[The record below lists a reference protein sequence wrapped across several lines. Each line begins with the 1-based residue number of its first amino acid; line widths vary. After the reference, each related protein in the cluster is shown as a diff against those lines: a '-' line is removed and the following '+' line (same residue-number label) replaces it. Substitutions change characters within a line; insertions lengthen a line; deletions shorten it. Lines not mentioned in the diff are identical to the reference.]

1 MGEATNSE
9 IQEARTPMT
18 LRNQLIKTVEP
29 LFSEPS
35 GVFNTKYTISQL
47 QDELDRREDIIQK
60 VEKRTDNHHERK
72 KKYLKKAA
80 KSRNQRKLR
89 LMAKAKESE
98 MNKTFYAE
106 LFDNLM
112 VQQLFLTKLV
122 LEAKRQRI
130 FEDPMRNLG
139 FDVDIASMNVEAVS
153 TALEDSSIKQD
164 DVQDT
169 IEQLEV
175 SLDTGDRNGLSLDL
189 DELKAEADMLEASE
203 IESESF
209 DIGSDWDASIDRQIE
224 EELDRLDDE
233 SGISE

>member
-1 MGEATNSE
+1 
-9 IQEARTPMT
+9 MT
-18 LRNQLIKTVEP
+18 LRDQLVKTVDP
-29 LFSEPS
+29 LFSQQN
-35 GVFNTKYTISQL
+35 GVFNTRYTISQL
-47 QDELDRREDIIQK
+47 QDELERREEIIQK
-60 VEKRTDNHHERK
+60 VEKRTDNHHKRK
-72 KKYLKKAA
+72 KKFLKKAA
-80 KSRNQRKLR
+80 ESRNQRKLR

-130 FEDPMRNLG
+130 FENPMQNLG

-153 TALEDSSIKQD
+153 MALEDSSIKQD
-164 DVQDT
+164 EVQET

-175 SLDTGDRNGLSLDL
+175 SLDTADRDGLSLNL
-189 DELKAEADMLEASE
+189 DELKEEADMLEASE

-209 DIGSDWDASIDRQIE
+209 DLGSDWDESIDQQIE
-224 EELDRLDDE
+224 EELDQLDDDSTATE
-233 SGISE
+233 

>member
-1 MGEATNSE
+1 
-9 IQEARTPMT
+9 MT
-18 LRNQLIKTVEP
+18 LRDQLVKTVDP
-29 LFSEPS
+29 LFSQQN
-35 GVFNTKYTISQL
+35 GVFNTRYTISQL
-47 QDELDRREDIIQK
+47 QDELERREEIIQK
-60 VEKRTDNHHERK
+60 VEKRTDNHHKRK
-72 KKYLKKAA
+72 KKFLKKAA
-80 KSRNQRKLR
+80 ESRNQRKLR

-130 FEDPMRNLG
+130 FEDPMQNLG

-153 TALEDSSIKQD
+153 MALEDSSIKQD
-164 DVQDT
+164 EVQET

-175 SLDTGDRNGLSLDL
+175 SLDTADRDGLSLDL
-189 DELKAEADMLEASE
+189 DELKEEADMLEASE

-209 DIGSDWDASIDRQIE
+209 DLGSEWDESIDQQIE
-224 EELDRLDDE
+224 EELDQLDDDSTATE
-233 SGISE
+233 

>member
-1 MGEATNSE
+1 
-9 IQEARTPMT
+9 MT
-18 LRNQLIKTVEP
+18 LRDQLIKTVDP
-29 LFSEPS
+29 LFSQQN
-35 GVFNTKYTISQL
+35 GVFNTRYTISQL
-47 QDELDRREDIIQK
+47 QDELERREEIIQK
-60 VEKRTDNHHERK
+60 VEKRTDNHHKRK
-72 KKYLKKAA
+72 KKFLKKAA
-80 KSRNQRKLR
+80 ESRNQRKLR

-130 FEDPMRNLG
+130 FEDPMQNLG

-153 TALEDSSIKQD
+153 MALEDSSIKQD
-164 DVQDT
+164 EVQET

-175 SLDTGDRNGLSLDL
+175 SLDTADRDGLSLDL
-189 DELKAEADMLEASE
+189 DELKEEADMLEASE

-209 DIGSDWDASIDRQIE
+209 DLGSDWDESIDQQIE
-224 EELDRLDDE
+224 EELDQLDDDSTATE
-233 SGISE
+233 

>member
-1 MGEATNSE
+1 
-9 IQEARTPMT
+9 MT
-18 LRNQLIKTVEP
+18 LRDQLIKTVDP
-29 LFSEPS
+29 LFSQQN
-35 GVFNTKYTISQL
+35 GVFNTRYTISQL
-47 QDELDRREDIIQK
+47 QDELERREEIIQK
-60 VEKRTDNHHERK
+60 VEKRTDNHHKRK
-72 KKYLKKAA
+72 KKFLKKAA
-80 KSRNQRKLR
+80 ESRNQRKLR

-130 FEDPMRNLG
+130 FEDPMQNLG

-153 TALEDSSIKQD
+153 MALEDSSIKQD
-164 DVQDT
+164 EVQET

-175 SLDTGDRNGLSLDL
+175 SLDTADRDGLSLNL
-189 DELKAEADMLEASE
+189 DELKEEADMLEASE

-209 DIGSDWDASIDRQIE
+209 DLGSDWDESIDQQIE
-224 EELDRLDDE
+224 EELDQLDEDSTATE
-233 SGISE
+233 

>member
-1 MGEATNSE
+1 
-9 IQEARTPMT
+9 MT
-18 LRNQLIKTVEP
+18 LRDQLIKTVDP
-29 LFSEPS
+29 LFSQQN
-35 GVFNTKYTISQL
+35 GVFNTRYTISQL
-47 QDELDRREDIIQK
+47 QDELERREEIIQK
-60 VEKRTDNHHERK
+60 VEKRTDNHHKRK
-72 KKYLKKAA
+72 KKFLKKAA
-80 KSRNQRKLR
+80 ESRNQRKLR

-130 FEDPMRNLG
+130 FEDPMQNLG

-153 TALEDSSIKQD
+153 MALEDSSIKQD
-164 DVQDT
+164 EVQET

-175 SLDTGDRNGLSLDL
+175 SLDTADRDGLSLDL
-189 DELKAEADMLEASE
+189 DELKEEADMLEASE

-209 DIGSDWDASIDRQIE
+209 DLGSDWDESIDQQIE
-224 EELDRLDDE
+224 EELDQLDNDSTVTE
-233 SGISE
+233 

>member
-1 MGEATNSE
+1 
-9 IQEARTPMT
+9 MT
-18 LRNQLIKTVEP
+18 LRDQFMKTVEP
-29 LFSEPS
+29 LFSRQN
-35 GVFNTKYTISQL
+35 GVFNTRYTISQL
-47 QDELDRREDIIQK
+47 QDELERREDIIQK
-60 VEKRTDNHHERK
+60 VEKRTDNHHDRK

-80 KSRNQRKLR
+80 ESQNQRKLR

-130 FEDPMRNLG
+130 FEDPMQNLG

-153 TALEDSSIKQD
+153 MALEDSSIRQD
-164 DVQDT
+164 EVQET

-175 SLDTGDRNGLSLDL
+175 SLDTADRDGLSLDL
-189 DELKAEADMLEASE
+189 DELKEEADMLEASE

-209 DIGSDWDASIDRQIE
+209 DLGSDWDESVDQQIE

-233 SGISE
+233 STPAE

>member
-1 MGEATNSE
+1 
-9 IQEARTPMT
+9 MT
-18 LRNQLIKTVEP
+18 LRDQLVKTVDP
-29 LFSEPS
+29 LFSQQN
-35 GVFNTKYTISQL
+35 GVFNTRYTISQL
-47 QDELDRREDIIQK
+47 QDELERREEIIQK
-60 VEKRTDNHHERK
+60 VEKRTDNHHKRK
-72 KKYLKKAA
+72 KKFLKKAA
-80 KSRNQRKLR
+80 ESRNQRKLR

-130 FEDPMRNLG
+130 FEDPMQNLG

-153 TALEDSSIKQD
+153 MALEDSSIKQD
-164 DVQDT
+164 EVQET

-175 SLDTGDRNGLSLDL
+175 SLDTADRDGLSLNL
-189 DELKAEADMLEASE
+189 DELKEEADMLEASE

-209 DIGSDWDASIDRQIE
+209 DLGSEWDESIDQQIE
-224 EELDRLDDE
+224 EELDQLDDDSTATE
-233 SGISE
+233 

>member
-1 MGEATNSE
+1 
-9 IQEARTPMT
+9 MT
-18 LRNQLIKTVEP
+18 LRDQLIKTVDP
-29 LFSEPS
+29 LFSQQN
-35 GVFNTKYTISQL
+35 GVFNTRYTISQL
-47 QDELDRREDIIQK
+47 QDELERREEIIQK
-60 VEKRTDNHHERK
+60 VEKRTDNHHKRK
-72 KKYLKKAA
+72 KKFLKKAA
-80 KSRNQRKLR
+80 ESRNQRKLR

-130 FEDPMRNLG
+130 FEDPMQNLG

-153 TALEDSSIKQD
+153 MALEDSSIKQD
-164 DVQDT
+164 EVQET

-175 SLDTGDRNGLSLDL
+175 SLDTADRDGLSLNL
-189 DELKAEADMLEASE
+189 DELKEEADMLEASE

-209 DIGSDWDASIDRQIE
+209 DLGSEWDESIDQQIE
-224 EELDRLDDE
+224 EELDQLDDDSTATE
-233 SGISE
+233 

>member
-1 MGEATNSE
+1 
-9 IQEARTPMT
+9 MT
-18 LRNQLIKTVEP
+18 LRDQLVKTVDP
-29 LFSEPS
+29 LFSQQN
-35 GVFNTKYTISQL
+35 GVFNTRYTISQL
-47 QDELDRREDIIQK
+47 QDELERREEIIQK
-60 VEKRTDNHHERK
+60 VEKRTDNHHKRK
-72 KKYLKKAA
+72 KKFLKKAA
-80 KSRNQRKLR
+80 ESRNQRKLR

-130 FEDPMRNLG
+130 FEDPMQNLG

-153 TALEDSSIKQD
+153 MALEDSSIKQD
-164 DVQDT
+164 EVQET

-175 SLDTGDRNGLSLDL
+175 SLDTADRDGLSLDL
-189 DELKAEADMLEASE
+189 DELKEEADMLEASE

-209 DIGSDWDASIDRQIE
+209 DLGSDWDESIDQQIE
-224 EELDRLDDE
+224 EELDQLDDDSTATE
-233 SGISE
+233 

>member
-1 MGEATNSE
+1 
-9 IQEARTPMT
+9 MT
-18 LRNQLIKTVEP
+18 LRDQLIKTVDP
-29 LFSEPS
+29 LFSQQN
-35 GVFNTKYTISQL
+35 GVFNTRYTISQL
-47 QDELDRREDIIQK
+47 QDELERREEIIQK
-60 VEKRTDNHHERK
+60 VEKRTDNHHKRK
-72 KKYLKKAA
+72 KKFLKKAA
-80 KSRNQRKLR
+80 ESRNQRKLR

-130 FEDPMRNLG
+130 FENPMQNLG

-153 TALEDSSIKQD
+153 MALEDSSIKQD
-164 DVQDT
+164 EVQET

-175 SLDTGDRNGLSLDL
+175 SLDTADRDGLSLNL
-189 DELKAEADMLEASE
+189 DELKEEADMLEASE

-209 DIGSDWDASIDRQIE
+209 DLGSDWDESIDQQIE
-224 EELDRLDDE
+224 EELDQLDDDSTATE
-233 SGISE
+233 

>member
-1 MGEATNSE
+1 
-9 IQEARTPMT
+9 MT
-18 LRNQLIKTVEP
+18 LRDQLVKTVEP
-29 LFSEPS
+29 LFSERN

-47 QDELDRREDIIQK
+47 QDELERRDDIIQK

-80 KSRNQRKLR
+80 ESRNQRKLR

-153 TALEDSSIKQD
+153 IALEDSSIKQD
-164 DVQDT
+164 DVQET
-169 IEQLEV
+169 IEQLKV
-175 SLDTGDRNGLSLDL
+175 SLDTADRDGLSLDL
-189 DELKAEADMLEASE
+189 DELKEEADMLEASE
-203 IESESF
+203 IESSSF
-209 DIGSDWDASIDRQIE
+209 ELGSDWDESIDQQIE

-233 SGISE
+233 PGASE

>member
-1 MGEATNSE
+1 
-9 IQEARTPMT
+9 MT
-18 LRNQLIKTVEP
+18 LRDQLVKTVDP
-29 LFSEPS
+29 LFSQQN
-35 GVFNTKYTISQL
+35 GVFNTRYTISQL
-47 QDELDRREDIIQK
+47 QDELERREEIIQK
-60 VEKRTDNHHERK
+60 VEKRTDNHHKRK
-72 KKYLKKAA
+72 KKFLKKAA
-80 KSRNQRKLR
+80 ESRNQRKLR

-130 FEDPMRNLG
+130 FEDPMQNLG

-153 TALEDSSIKQD
+153 MALEDSSIKQD
-164 DVQDT
+164 EVQET

-175 SLDTGDRNGLSLDL
+175 SLDTADRDGLSLDL
-189 DELKAEADMLEASE
+189 DELKEEADMLEASE

-209 DIGSDWDASIDRQIE
+209 DLGSDWDESIDQQIE
-224 EELDRLDDE
+224 EELDQLDDDSTVTE
-233 SGISE
+233 

>member
-1 MGEATNSE
+1 
-9 IQEARTPMT
+9 MT
-18 LRNQLIKTVEP
+18 LRDQLVKTVEP
-29 LFSEPS
+29 LFSEPN

-72 KKYLKKAA
+72 KKYLKKATE
-80 KSRNQRKLR
+80 SRNQRKLR

-122 LEAKRQRI
+122 LETKRQRI

-139 FDVDIASMNVEAVS
+139 FDVDIASMNIEAVS
-153 TALEDSSIKQD
+153 AALEDSSIKQD
-164 DVQDT
+164 DVQET

-175 SLDTGDRNGLSLDL
+175 NLDTADRNGLSLDL
-189 DELKAEADMLEASE
+189 DELKEEADMLEASE

-209 DIGSDWDASIDRQIE
+209 DLGSDWDESIDRQIE
-224 EELDRLDDE
+224 EELDRIDE
-233 SGISE
+233 DTAEG

>member
-1 MGEATNSE
+1 
-9 IQEARTPMT
+9 MT
-18 LRNQLIKTVEP
+18 LRDQLIKTVDP
-29 LFSEPS
+29 LFSQQN
-35 GVFNTKYTISQL
+35 GVFNTRYTISQL
-47 QDELDRREDIIQK
+47 QDELERREEIIQK
-60 VEKRTDNHHERK
+60 VEKRTDNHHKRK
-72 KKYLKKAA
+72 KKFLKKAA
-80 KSRNQRKLR
+80 ESRNQRKLR

-130 FEDPMRNLG
+130 FEDPMQNLG

-153 TALEDSSIKQD
+153 MALEDSSIKQD
-164 DVQDT
+164 EVQET

-175 SLDTGDRNGLSLDL
+175 SLDTADRDGLSLNL
-189 DELKAEADMLEASE
+189 DELKEEADMLEASE

-209 DIGSDWDASIDRQIE
+209 DLGSDWDESIDQQIE
-224 EELDRLDDE
+224 EELDQLDDDSTATE
-233 SGISE
+233 

>member
-1 MGEATNSE
+1 
-9 IQEARTPMT
+9 MT
-18 LRNQLIKTVEP
+18 LRDQLVKTVEP
-29 LFSEPS
+29 LFSERN

-47 QDELDRREDIIQK
+47 QDELDRREEIIQK

-80 KSRNQRKLR
+80 ESRNQRKLR

-164 DVQDT
+164 EVQET

-175 SLDTGDRNGLSLDL
+175 SLDTADRNGLSLNL
-189 DELKAEADMLEASE
+189 DELKEEADMLEASE

-209 DIGSDWDASIDRQIE
+209 DIGSDWDESIDQQIE

-233 SGISE
+233 PGASE

>member
-1 MGEATNSE
+1 
-9 IQEARTPMT
+9 MT
-18 LRNQLIKTVEP
+18 LRDQLVKTVDP
-29 LFSEPS
+29 LFSQQN
-35 GVFNTKYTISQL
+35 GVFNTRYTISQL
-47 QDELDRREDIIQK
+47 QDELERREEIIQK
-60 VEKRTDNHHERK
+60 VEKRTDNHHKRK
-72 KKYLKKAA
+72 KKFLKKAA
-80 KSRNQRKLR
+80 ESRNQRKLR

-130 FEDPMRNLG
+130 FEDPMQNLG

-153 TALEDSSIKQD
+153 MALEDSSIKQD
-164 DVQDT
+164 EVQET

-175 SLDTGDRNGLSLDL
+175 SLDTADRDGLSLNL
-189 DELKAEADMLEASE
+189 DELKEEADMLEASE

-209 DIGSDWDASIDRQIE
+209 DLGSDWDESIDQQIE
-224 EELDRLDDE
+224 EELGQLDDDSTATE
-233 SGISE
+233 

>member
-1 MGEATNSE
+1 
-9 IQEARTPMT
+9 MT
-18 LRNQLIKTVEP
+18 LRDQLVKTVDP
-29 LFSEPS
+29 LFSQQN
-35 GVFNTKYTISQL
+35 GVFNTRYTISQL
-47 QDELDRREDIIQK
+47 QDELERREEIIQK
-60 VEKRTDNHHERK
+60 VEKRTDNHHKRK
-72 KKYLKKAA
+72 KKFLKKAA
-80 KSRNQRKLR
+80 ESRNQRKLR

-130 FEDPMRNLG
+130 FEDPMQNLG

-153 TALEDSSIKQD
+153 MALEDSSIKQD
-164 DVQDT
+164 EVQET

-175 SLDTGDRNGLSLDL
+175 SLDTADRDGLSLNL
-189 DELKAEADMLEASE
+189 DELKEEADMLEASE

-209 DIGSDWDASIDRQIE
+209 DLGSDWDESIDQQIE
-224 EELDRLDDE
+224 EELDQLDDDSTATE
-233 SGISE
+233 

>member
-1 MGEATNSE
+1 
-9 IQEARTPMT
+9 MT
-18 LRNQLIKTVEP
+18 LRDQLIKTVDP
-29 LFSEPS
+29 LFSQQN
-35 GVFNTKYTISQL
+35 GVFNTRYTISQL
-47 QDELDRREDIIQK
+47 QDELERREEIIQK
-60 VEKRTDNHHERK
+60 VEKRTDNHHKRK
-72 KKYLKKAA
+72 KKFLKKAA
-80 KSRNQRKLR
+80 ESRNQRKLR

-130 FEDPMRNLG
+130 FEDPMQNLG

-153 TALEDSSIKQD
+153 MALEDSSIKQD
-164 DVQDT
+164 EVQET

-175 SLDTGDRNGLSLDL
+175 SLDTADRDGLSLNL
-189 DELKAEADMLEASE
+189 DELKEEADMLEASE

-209 DIGSDWDASIDRQIE
+209 DLGSDWDESIDQQIE
-224 EELDRLDDE
+224 EELDQLDDDSTVTE
-233 SGISE
+233 

>member
-1 MGEATNSE
+1 
-9 IQEARTPMT
+9 MT
-18 LRNQLIKTVEP
+18 LRDQLMKTVDP
-29 LFSEPS
+29 LFSQQN
-35 GVFNTKYTISQL
+35 GVFNTRYTISQL
-47 QDELDRREDIIQK
+47 QDELERREEIIQK
-60 VEKRTDNHHERK
+60 VEKRTDNHHKRK
-72 KKYLKKAA
+72 KKFLKKAA
-80 KSRNQRKLR
+80 ESRNQRKLR

-130 FEDPMRNLG
+130 FEDPMQNLG

-153 TALEDSSIKQD
+153 MALEDSSIKQD
-164 DVQDT
+164 EVQET

-175 SLDTGDRNGLSLDL
+175 SLDTADRDGLSLDL
-189 DELKAEADMLEASE
+189 DELKEEADMLEASE

-209 DIGSDWDASIDRQIE
+209 DLGSDWDESIDQQIE
-224 EELDRLDDE
+224 EELDQLDDDSTATE
-233 SGISE
+233 

>member
-1 MGEATNSE
+1 
-9 IQEARTPMT
+9 MT
-18 LRNQLIKTVEP
+18 LRDQLIKTVDP
-29 LFSEPS
+29 LFSQQN
-35 GVFNTKYTISQL
+35 GVFNTRYTISQL
-47 QDELDRREDIIQK
+47 QDELERREEIIQK
-60 VEKRTDNHHERK
+60 VEKRTDNHHKRK
-72 KKYLKKAA
+72 KKFLKKAA
-80 KSRNQRKLR
+80 ESRNQRKLR

-130 FEDPMRNLG
+130 FEDPMQNLG

-153 TALEDSSIKQD
+153 MALEDSSIKQD
-164 DVQDT
+164 EVQET

-175 SLDTGDRNGLSLDL
+175 SLDTVDRDGLSLNL
-189 DELKAEADMLEASE
+189 DELKEEADMLEASE

-209 DIGSDWDASIDRQIE
+209 DLGSDWDESIDQQIE
-224 EELDRLDDE
+224 EELDQLDDDSTATE
-233 SGISE
+233 

>member
-1 MGEATNSE
+1 
-9 IQEARTPMT
+9 MT
-18 LRNQLIKTVEP
+18 LRDQLIKTVDP
-29 LFSEPS
+29 LFSQQN
-35 GVFNTKYTISQL
+35 GVFNTRYTISQL
-47 QDELDRREDIIQK
+47 QDELERREGIIQK
-60 VEKRTDNHHERK
+60 VEKRTDNHHKRK
-72 KKYLKKAA
+72 KKFLKKAA
-80 KSRNQRKLR
+80 ESRNQRKLR

-130 FEDPMRNLG
+130 FEDPMQNLG

-153 TALEDSSIKQD
+153 MALEDSSIKQD
-164 DVQDT
+164 EVQET

-175 SLDTGDRNGLSLDL
+175 SLDTADRDGLSLNL
-189 DELKAEADMLEASE
+189 DELKEEADMLEASE

-209 DIGSDWDASIDRQIE
+209 DLGSDWDESIDQQIE
-224 EELDRLDDE
+224 EELDQLDDDSTATE
-233 SGISE
+233 